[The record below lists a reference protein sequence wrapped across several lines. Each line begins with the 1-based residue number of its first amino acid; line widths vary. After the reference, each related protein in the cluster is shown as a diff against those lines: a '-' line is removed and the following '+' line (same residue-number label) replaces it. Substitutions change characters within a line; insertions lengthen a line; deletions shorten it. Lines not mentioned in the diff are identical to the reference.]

1 MYIYIYIVSKKM
13 VILGEKLGK
22 DHIIIKKMLALGETH
37 DIIIISKKMLIM
49 LISINITINNML
61 LLGLNI

>member
-22 DHIIIKKMLALGETH
+22 DHIIIKKMLALGET
-37 DIIIISKKMLIM
+37 DDIIIIISKKMLRM
-49 LISINITINNML
+49 LISINLQSIICFY
-61 LLGLNI
+61 